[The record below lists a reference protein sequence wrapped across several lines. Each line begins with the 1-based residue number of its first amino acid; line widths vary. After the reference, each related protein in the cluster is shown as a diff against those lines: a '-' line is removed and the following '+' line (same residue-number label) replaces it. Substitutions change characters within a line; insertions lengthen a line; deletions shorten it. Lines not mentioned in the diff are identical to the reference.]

1 MKTAFLT
8 HPLFLEH
15 DTGAGHPERPQRL
28 TAIWN
33 HLREVGLWDDLLHL
47 PFEAA
52 SVADLERCHTRSHIE
67 RVKTIAQSGGGALDG
82 DTIISPKSFDA
93 AALASGAAMRGV
105 DAVMSGEAHN
115 AFVAARPCGHHAE
128 SGRRAHSPWGFCL
141 FNHVAVAARHAQAKW
156 DLERVAILDFDVH
169 HGNGTQE
176 IFYDDG
182 SVFFASIHEAPL
194 FPGSGAPSERGV
206 GAGLGT
212 TLNLPMGRRNPNVIN
227 RRLPDSALWRQ
238 RWRHIRKPLEG
249 FAPQLILLSA
259 GYDAHQDDPLAHIE
273 LRTEDFAYLVD
284 DAKKWAQ
291 TLCNGKLVA
300 VLEGGYDLKA
310 LSHSVAATLAVLRS
324 DSPLPEP
331 DNSREEI
338 EEWLR
343 QRPPSNRIGPAST

>member
-15 DTGAGHPERPQRL
+15 DTGSGHPERPQRL

-33 HLREVGLWDDLLHL
+33 HLRAAGLWDELLHL

-67 RVKTIAQSGGGALDG
+67 RVRNIAQSGGGALDG
-82 DTIISPKSFDA
+82 DTILSPQSFEA
-93 AALASGAAMRGV
+93 AALASGAAMRAV
-105 DAVMSGEAHN
+105 DATLRGEAHN

-156 DLERVAILDFDVH
+156 GLERVAILDFDVH

-194 FPGSGAPSERGV
+194 FPGSGLSTERGDE
-206 GAGLGT
+206 T
-212 TLNLPMGRRNPNVIN
+212 TLNLPLPAGSDGALY
-227 RRLPDSALWRQ
+227 RLAWT
-238 RWRHIRKPLEG
+238 HIGAELEK

-259 GYDAHQDDPLAHIE
+259 GYDAHRGDPLAHMNLE
-273 LRTEDFAYLVD
+273 VEDFTDLVS

-291 TLCNGKLVA
+291 TLCDGNIVA
-300 VLEGGYDLKA
+300 VLEGGYDLGA
-310 LSHSVAATLAVLRS
+310 LSQAVAATLEVLRA
-324 DSPLPEP
+324 D
-331 DNSREEI
+331 I
-338 EEWLR
+338 
-343 QRPPSNRIGPAST
+343 